1 MFSQKKSFFKEKM
14 FLLLIVGL
22 LVGGYWI
29 NKGGE
34 DTPKEETQQGTELS
48 AQRGDIPS
56 RQADNPQPANPS
68 PSKLSI
74 IDSADKSG
82 ESNTADG
89 TDKSNAANGAGANQ
103 SDGADVPGTDHS
115 DRAEDADSFCDGDRN
130 SAELSRPQDYGQSD
144 SHLSSDSTSAN
155 QEAFVKKP
163 YYLVKQDGGMIKIY
177 YCEEAKPNQFIRA
190 TEINYSLLRESDQ
203 KMFEKGVIRKTKD
216 DLSELLQDFE
226 S

>member
-34 DTPKEETQQGTELS
+34 DTPKEETQPGTELS
-48 AQRGDIPS
+48 AQRETAPS
-56 RQADNPQPANPS
+56 RKADNPQPADPS
-68 PSKLSI
+68 PGKLSV
-74 IDSADKSG
+74 IDSADKTDGSNRTNSADKAD

-89 TDKSNAANGAGANQ
+89 AG
-103 SDGADVPGTDHS
+103 S
-115 DRAEDADSFCDGDRN
+115 ADSPYDEDRI
-130 SAELSRPQDYGQSD
+130 SAGLSHPQDYGQSD
-144 SHLSSDSTSAN
+144 SHHSSDITSAN
-155 QEAFVKKP
+155 RETLPEKP
-163 YYLVKQDGGMIKIY
+163 YYRVKNDGGIIKIY
-177 YCEEAKPNQFIRA
+177 YCEEGKPDQFIRA

-203 KMFEKGVIRKTKD
+203 KMFEKGVVRKTKD